1 MNQQLT
7 TYEVPFH
14 DETLIVL
21 EDSLGDRFVALRP
34 IVEALGLDWSAQ
46 YRRLNRHPVLSATVA
61 MTTTVAEDGRDREMV
76 ALPIELFHG
85 WLFTI
90 DASRVKPEAKDKL
103 LAYQMECFDVLHSYF
118 TEGAAWNPRFHR
130 QEFDRKAKHIA
141 GKQALDMAP
150 VAFSAVSRA
159 AERVRDHDVVAFT
172 AKALDMVNQCL
183 QPGEHDRHLQEHLIK
198 LILDTGE
205 TLHPDEVS
213 ALTRTTPSQRSALLR
228 RINASGYTIYK
239 TPEQQYAKWEQPILG
254 GPALT
259 SDECEDDY

>member
-1 MNQQLT
+1 MNQQLIHH
-7 TYEVPFH
+7 VPFH
-14 DETLIVL
+14 AETLIVI
-21 EDSLGDRFVALRP
+21 EDHLGDRFVAMRP

-46 YRRLNRHPVLSATVA
+46 YRRLQRDDVLADASRLMA
-61 MTTTVAEDGRDREMV
+61 TVAEDGKDREMV
-76 ALPIELFHG
+76 AIQEHMFQG
-85 WLFTI
+85 WLFTLQV
-90 DASRVKPEAKDKL
+90 SRTKPEIQEKL
-103 LAYQMECFDVLHSYF
+103 HQYRRECFDVLHSYF

-159 AERVRDHDVVAFT
+159 AERVRAHDVVAFT

-183 QPGEHDRHLQEHLIK
+183 QPGEHDKHLQEHLIK
-198 LILDTGE
+198 FILDTGE

-228 RINASGYTIYK
+228 RINASGYTIHK
-239 TPEQQYAKWEQPILG
+239 NVEGQYARWEQPILG
-254 GPALT
+254 SPDVST
-259 SDECEDDY
+259 SEEDEDDY

>member
-1 MNQQLT
+1 MNQQLIHH
-7 TYEVPFH
+7 VPFH
-14 DETLIVL
+14 DETLIVV
-21 EDSLGDRFVALRP
+21 EDNLGDRFVVMKP
-34 IVEALGLDWSAQ
+34 IVEALGLNWRAQ
-46 YRRLNRHPVLSATVA
+46 LNRLQRDDVLAEGVA
-61 MTTTVAEDGRDREMV
+61 MMATPSEGGEQETTV
-76 ALPIELFHG
+76 LPIELFHG

-90 DASRVKPEAKDKL
+90 DASRVKPEARDKL
-103 LAYQMECFDVLHSYF
+103 IAYKRECFDVLHSYF

-141 GKQALDMAP
+141 GKQAMDMAP

-159 AERVRDHDVVAFT
+159 AERVRAHDVVAFT

-183 QPGEHDRHLQEHLIK
+183 QPGEHDRHLQEHLLK

-228 RINASGYTIYK
+228 RINASGYTIHK
-239 TPEQQYAKWEQPILG
+239 NVEGQYARWEQPILG
-254 GPALT
+254 GSDVST
-259 SDECEDDY
+259 SEEDEDDY

>member
-1 MNQQLT
+1 MNQQLIHH
-7 TYEVPFH
+7 VPFH
-14 DETLIVL
+14 AETLIVV
-21 EDSLGDRFVALRP
+21 EDNLGDRFVVMKP
-34 IVEALGLDWSAQ
+34 IVEALGLSWSTQ
-46 YRRLNRHPVLSATVA
+46 LQRIKRDTVLDENCVV
-61 MTTTVAEDGRDREMV
+61 MNTVAEDDKDREMV
-76 ALPIELFHG
+76 GIREHMFHG

-90 DASRVKPEAKDKL
+90 STSRVKPELREKL
-103 LAYQMECFDVLHSYF
+103 DMYRRECFDVLHSYF

-159 AERVRDHDVVAFT
+159 AERVRAHDVVAFT
-172 AKALDMVNQCL
+172 AKALDLTNQCL
-183 QPGEHDRHLQEHLIK
+183 QPGEPDKHVQEHLLK

-239 TPEQQYAKWEQPILG
+239 TPEQQYAKWEQPIL
-254 GPALT
+254 ATVAST
-259 SDECEDDY
+259 SDEDEDEDY